1 MSFQAV
7 GPEVP
12 KERWAVWEPVEFND
26 NELESMSFVL
36 IVQWLRLKRIAQFF
50 SERGVEIPP
59 ERSFGTFQKAFEAGS
74 RHSIM
79 SIGDGYNIL
88 LFKSSSIIR
97 NDFMESTSQ

>member
-26 NELESMSFVL
+26 NESPNFFPNVVLKDRQKDRLVLSKKHLKLEAETVRIMSF
-36 IVQWLRLKRIAQFF
+36 
-50 SERGVEIPP
+50 
-59 ERSFGTFQKAFEAGS
+59 
-74 RHSIM
+74 
-79 SIGDGYNIL
+79 GDGYNIL
-88 LFKSSSIIR
+88 LFKLSSIIR